1 MRHRVARRGRQFHGS
16 IPIPMQWQGRAG
28 QGTAGR
34 SASPPPLHAVCLS
47 VCLSHPSDSFSLCP
61 PSHCLI
67 TRAAAAAAAFLV
79 AGTDAI
85 QCNAMHHMIAIQPR
99 NVNLH
104 IALSHSSA

>member
-1 MRHRVARRGRQFHGS
+1 MDPFPFPCS
-16 IPIPMQWQGRAG
+16 GRAG
-28 QGTAGR
+28 QSRAQQGEVHP
-34 SASPPPLHAVCLS
+34 PPPLHAVCLS